1 MVSKEALHQENP
13 QGVPAQLSKDDP
25 MKVVPSEQATQRDD
39 DTQDQTK
46 PEDHHATD
54 GHEWPES
61 WSGATAWQSWGNWS
75 DWTWGAGWHKSDWK
89 SDWDQQPLSQEHVQW
104 RNRTA
109 SLRSYSEDS
118 QSFYGRGWSKDTLE
132 TPAYRKSGSLD
143 SELAAAFQRL
153 DTVDRLADSELP
165 KVALDKKF
173 AETENETPQKKQSQT
188 PSTTPPHSSPPPSFS
203 QQSSPSS
210 KAEETPSPNPS
221 QSKAPDANATIQT
234 QSATGKS
241 NDTSDSKAT
250 QSEEKKSGQSEKETE
265 DENSKAARKAAEQAE
280 KKKVAHAR
288 YMRYWRSVHGGAPGY
303 WIMGEQ
309 RLTCLLLCRCA
320 STNFDLSYVACACI
334 H

>member
-1 MVSKEALHQENP
+1 
-13 QGVPAQLSKDDP
+13 

-165 KVALDKKF
+165 KVALDKSLPRLRMRRLRKSKARHPARPRPTALRLRPF
-173 AETENETPQKKQSQT
+173 PSRAHQVPKLRRPQAQTRAKAKPLMQTRPSRHKAPQGRATTQATARRPSQKRRRVDSQRRRQKMKT
-188 PSTTPPHSSPPPSFS
+188 RRRQERPPSR
-203 QQSSPSS
+203 QRRRKLHMQ
-210 KAEETPSPNPS
+210 
-221 QSKAPDANATIQT
+221 
-234 QSATGKS
+234 
-241 NDTSDSKAT
+241 DT
-250 QSEEKKSGQSEKETE
+250 
-265 DENSKAARKAAEQAE
+265 
-280 KKKVAHAR
+280 
-288 YMRYWRSVHGGAPGY
+288 
-303 WIMGEQ
+303 
-309 RLTCLLLCRCA
+309 
-320 STNFDLSYVACACI
+320 
-334 H
+334 